1 MNHPLNEMMTSS
13 MAKIK
18 DMIDVNTVIGDPITT
33 PDGVTLIPITKVS
46 VGYGGGGSDFVT
58 KNYPANRDN
67 AFGGGAGA
75 GVTITPMA
83 FVVIRGESVR
93 MLPIAEPASTSV
105 DRIVEWCQIFL
116 TVWRRCSGSRR
127 TRTARTHDFSHAG
140 KLSRVMKLETNDRSD
155 GGGFARR
162 RPFPDTVPCGAD
174 AALAQREKRD
184 SDGRGLRTGAAC
196 AECRRTQ
203 PYRQH
208 DEDPDGA
215 ARLRADGA

>member
-18 DMIDVNTVIGDPITT
+18 DMIDVNTVIGDPVTT

-105 DRIVEWCQIFL
+105 DRIVEMVPDIL
-116 TVWRRCSGSRR
+116 
-127 TRTARTHDFSHAG
+127 D
-140 KLSRVMKLETNDRSD
+140 RVEALLRKPQDKNS
-155 GGGFARR
+155 
-162 RPFPDTVPCGAD
+162 AD
-174 AALAQREKRD
+174 A
-184 SDGRGLRTGAAC
+184 
-196 AECRRTQ
+196 
-203 PYRQH
+203 
-208 DEDPDGA
+208 
-215 ARLRADGA
+215 

>member
-18 DMIDVNTVIGDPITT
+18 DMIDVNTVIGDPIPT

-93 MLPIAEPASTSV
+93 MIPIAEPASTSV
-105 DRIVEWCQIFL
+105 DRIVEMVPDIL
-116 TVWRRCSGSRR
+116 
-127 TRTARTHDFSHAG
+127 D
-140 KLSRVMKLETNDRSD
+140 RVEALLRKPQDKNS
-155 GGGFARR
+155 
-162 RPFPDTVPCGAD
+162 AD
-174 AALAQREKRD
+174 A
-184 SDGRGLRTGAAC
+184 
-196 AECRRTQ
+196 
-203 PYRQH
+203 
-208 DEDPDGA
+208 
-215 ARLRADGA
+215 

>member
-33 PDGVTLIPITKVS
+33 PDGVTLIPVTKVS

-105 DRIVEWCQIFL
+105 DRIVEMVPDIL
-116 TVWRRCSGSRR
+116 
-127 TRTARTHDFSHAG
+127 D
-140 KLSRVMKLETNDRSD
+140 RVEALLRKPQDKNS
-155 GGGFARR
+155 
-162 RPFPDTVPCGAD
+162 AD
-174 AALAQREKRD
+174 A
-184 SDGRGLRTGAAC
+184 
-196 AECRRTQ
+196 
-203 PYRQH
+203 
-208 DEDPDGA
+208 
-215 ARLRADGA
+215 

>member
-1 MNHPLNEMMTSS
+1 MNHPLSEMMTNS
-13 MAKIK
+13 MAKIR

-93 MLPIAEPASTSV
+93 MLPVAEPASSSI
-105 DRIVEWCQIFL
+105 DRIIELVPELLDRVEDA
-116 TVWRRCSGSRR
+116 V
-127 TRTARTHDFSHAG
+127 
-140 KLSRVMKLETNDRSD
+140 RS
-155 GGGFARR
+155 F
-162 RPFPDTVPCGAD
+162 
-174 AALAQREKRD
+174 QEKK
-184 SDGRGLRTGAAC
+184 
-196 AECRRTQ
+196 AEN
-203 PYRQH
+203 
-208 DEDPDGA
+208 A
-215 ARLRADGA
+215 

>member
-1 MNHPLNEMMTSS
+1 MEMNEKKNSITAVMEAS
-13 MAKIK
+13 MAKIREMV
-18 DMIDVNTVIGDPITT
+18 DSNTIVGEPITT

-105 DRIVEWCQIFL
+105 DRIVEMVPDIL
-116 TVWRRCSGSRR
+116 
-127 TRTARTHDFSHAG
+127 D
-140 KLSRVMKLETNDRSD
+140 RVEALLRKPQDKNS
-155 GGGFARR
+155 
-162 RPFPDTVPCGAD
+162 AD
-174 AALAQREKRD
+174 A
-184 SDGRGLRTGAAC
+184 
-196 AECRRTQ
+196 
-203 PYRQH
+203 
-208 DEDPDGA
+208 
-215 ARLRADGA
+215 

>member
-18 DMIDVNTVIGDPITT
+18 DMIDVNTVIGDPIIT

-93 MLPIAEPASTSV
+93 MLPVAEPASSSV
-105 DRIVEWCQIFL
+105 DRIVELVPDIL
-116 TVWRRCSGSRR
+116 
-127 TRTARTHDFSHAG
+127 D
-140 KLSRVMKLETNDRSD
+140 RVEDM
-155 GGGFARR
+155 
-162 RPFPDTVPCGAD
+162 
-174 AALAQREKRD
+174 
-184 SDGRGLRTGAAC
+184 LR
-196 AECRRTQ
+196 Q
-203 PYRQH
+203 FK
-208 DEDPDGA
+208 DKKDGA
-215 ARLRADGA
+215 GE

>member
-1 MNHPLNEMMTSS
+1 MNHPLSDMMTNTMS
-13 MAKIK
+13 KIK

-67 AFGGGAGA
+67 ALGGGAGA

-105 DRIVEWCQIFL
+105 DRIVEMVPDIL
-116 TVWRRCSGSRR
+116 
-127 TRTARTHDFSHAG
+127 D
-140 KLSRVMKLETNDRSD
+140 RVEALLRKPQDKNST
-155 GGGFARR
+155 
-162 RPFPDTVPCGAD
+162 D
-174 AALAQREKRD
+174 A
-184 SDGRGLRTGAAC
+184 
-196 AECRRTQ
+196 
-203 PYRQH
+203 
-208 DEDPDGA
+208 
-215 ARLRADGA
+215 

>member
-83 FVVIRGESVR
+83 FVEALLRKPQDKNS
-93 MLPIAEPASTSV
+93 
-105 DRIVEWCQIFL
+105 
-116 TVWRRCSGSRR
+116 
-127 TRTARTHDFSHAG
+127 
-140 KLSRVMKLETNDRSD
+140 
-155 GGGFARR
+155 
-162 RPFPDTVPCGAD
+162 AD
-174 AALAQREKRD
+174 A
-184 SDGRGLRTGAAC
+184 
-196 AECRRTQ
+196 
-203 PYRQH
+203 
-208 DEDPDGA
+208 
-215 ARLRADGA
+215 

>member
-33 PDGVTLIPITKVS
+33 PDGVMLIPITKVS

-105 DRIVEWCQIFL
+105 DRIVEMVPDIL
-116 TVWRRCSGSRR
+116 
-127 TRTARTHDFSHAG
+127 D
-140 KLSRVMKLETNDRSD
+140 RVEALLRKPQDKNS
-155 GGGFARR
+155 
-162 RPFPDTVPCGAD
+162 AD
-174 AALAQREKRD
+174 A
-184 SDGRGLRTGAAC
+184 
-196 AECRRTQ
+196 
-203 PYRQH
+203 
-208 DEDPDGA
+208 
-215 ARLRADGA
+215 

>member
-93 MLPIAEPASTSV
+93 MLPIAESASTSV
-105 DRIVEWCQIFL
+105 DRIVEMVPDIL
-116 TVWRRCSGSRR
+116 
-127 TRTARTHDFSHAG
+127 D
-140 KLSRVMKLETNDRSD
+140 RVEALLRKPQDKNS
-155 GGGFARR
+155 
-162 RPFPDTVPCGAD
+162 AD
-174 AALAQREKRD
+174 A
-184 SDGRGLRTGAAC
+184 
-196 AECRRTQ
+196 
-203 PYRQH
+203 
-208 DEDPDGA
+208 
-215 ARLRADGA
+215 

>member
-105 DRIVEWCQIFL
+105 DRIVEMVPDIL
-116 TVWRRCSGSRR
+116 
-127 TRTARTHDFSHAG
+127 D
-140 KLSRVMKLETNDRSD
+140 RVEALLRKPQDKNR
-155 GGGFARR
+155 
-162 RPFPDTVPCGAD
+162 AD
-174 AALAQREKRD
+174 A
-184 SDGRGLRTGAAC
+184 
-196 AECRRTQ
+196 
-203 PYRQH
+203 
-208 DEDPDGA
+208 
-215 ARLRADGA
+215 

>member
-1 MNHPLNEMMTSS
+1 MAEHPIQNLMNVTMD
-13 MAKIK
+13 KIRQMV
-18 DMIDVNTVIGDPITT
+18 DSNTIVGEPITT

-105 DRIVEWCQIFL
+105 DRIVEMVPDIL
-116 TVWRRCSGSRR
+116 
-127 TRTARTHDFSHAG
+127 D
-140 KLSRVMKLETNDRSD
+140 RVEALLRKPQDKNS
-155 GGGFARR
+155 
-162 RPFPDTVPCGAD
+162 AD
-174 AALAQREKRD
+174 A
-184 SDGRGLRTGAAC
+184 
-196 AECRRTQ
+196 
-203 PYRQH
+203 
-208 DEDPDGA
+208 
-215 ARLRADGA
+215 

>member
-93 MLPIAEPASTSV
+93 MLPVAEPASSSV
-105 DRIVEWCQIFL
+105 DRIIELVPDILDRVEDML
-116 TVWRRCSGSRR
+116 
-127 TRTARTHDFSHAG
+127 
-140 KLSRVMKLETNDRSD
+140 RSFKD
-155 GGGFARR
+155 KQ
-162 RPFPDTVPCGAD
+162 D
-174 AALAQREKRD
+174 AAVE
-184 SDGRGLRTGAAC
+184 
-196 AECRRTQ
+196 
-203 PYRQH
+203 
-208 DEDPDGA
+208 
-215 ARLRADGA
+215 

>member
-83 FVVIRGESVR
+83 FVVIRGESVQ

-105 DRIVEWCQIFL
+105 DRIVEMVPDIL
-116 TVWRRCSGSRR
+116 
-127 TRTARTHDFSHAG
+127 D
-140 KLSRVMKLETNDRSD
+140 RVEALLRKPQDKNST
-155 GGGFARR
+155 
-162 RPFPDTVPCGAD
+162 D
-174 AALAQREKRD
+174 A
-184 SDGRGLRTGAAC
+184 
-196 AECRRTQ
+196 
-203 PYRQH
+203 
-208 DEDPDGA
+208 
-215 ARLRADGA
+215 

>member
-93 MLPIAEPASTSV
+93 MIPIAEPASTSV
-105 DRIVEWCQIFL
+105 DRIVEMVPDIL
-116 TVWRRCSGSRR
+116 
-127 TRTARTHDFSHAG
+127 D
-140 KLSRVMKLETNDRSD
+140 RVEALLRKPQDKNS
-155 GGGFARR
+155 
-162 RPFPDTVPCGAD
+162 AD
-174 AALAQREKRD
+174 A
-184 SDGRGLRTGAAC
+184 
-196 AECRRTQ
+196 
-203 PYRQH
+203 
-208 DEDPDGA
+208 
-215 ARLRADGA
+215 

>member
-18 DMIDVNTVIGDPITT
+18 DMIHVNTVIGDPITT

-105 DRIVEWCQIFL
+105 DRIVEMVPDIL
-116 TVWRRCSGSRR
+116 
-127 TRTARTHDFSHAG
+127 D
-140 KLSRVMKLETNDRSD
+140 RVEALLRKPQDKNS
-155 GGGFARR
+155 
-162 RPFPDTVPCGAD
+162 AD
-174 AALAQREKRD
+174 A
-184 SDGRGLRTGAAC
+184 
-196 AECRRTQ
+196 
-203 PYRQH
+203 
-208 DEDPDGA
+208 
-215 ARLRADGA
+215 

>member
-93 MLPIAEPASTSV
+93 MLPIAESASTPV
-105 DRIVEWCQIFL
+105 DRIVEMVPDIL
-116 TVWRRCSGSRR
+116 
-127 TRTARTHDFSHAG
+127 D
-140 KLSRVMKLETNDRSD
+140 RVEALLRKPQDKNS
-155 GGGFARR
+155 
-162 RPFPDTVPCGAD
+162 AD
-174 AALAQREKRD
+174 A
-184 SDGRGLRTGAAC
+184 
-196 AECRRTQ
+196 
-203 PYRQH
+203 
-208 DEDPDGA
+208 
-215 ARLRADGA
+215 

>member
-58 KNYPANRDN
+58 KNYPANRAN

-105 DRIVEWCQIFL
+105 DRIVEMVPDIL
-116 TVWRRCSGSRR
+116 
-127 TRTARTHDFSHAG
+127 D
-140 KLSRVMKLETNDRSD
+140 RVEALLRKPQDKNS
-155 GGGFARR
+155 
-162 RPFPDTVPCGAD
+162 AD
-174 AALAQREKRD
+174 A
-184 SDGRGLRTGAAC
+184 
-196 AECRRTQ
+196 
-203 PYRQH
+203 
-208 DEDPDGA
+208 
-215 ARLRADGA
+215 

>member
-46 VGYGGGGSDFVT
+46 VGSGGGGSDFVT

-105 DRIVEWCQIFL
+105 DRIVEMVPDIL
-116 TVWRRCSGSRR
+116 
-127 TRTARTHDFSHAG
+127 D
-140 KLSRVMKLETNDRSD
+140 RVEALFRKPQDKNS
-155 GGGFARR
+155 
-162 RPFPDTVPCGAD
+162 AD
-174 AALAQREKRD
+174 A
-184 SDGRGLRTGAAC
+184 
-196 AECRRTQ
+196 
-203 PYRQH
+203 
-208 DEDPDGA
+208 
-215 ARLRADGA
+215 